1 MADLADFYD
10 DKQSNA
16 EMQKY
21 REAQEDLDRKHLP
34 LFVSMDIFPYSWEP
48 IIFQIDYMIDWLLS
62 NTQ

>member
-34 LFVSMDIFPYSWEP
+34 LFVSLDIS
-48 IIFQIDYMIDWLLS
+48 LLMGADNFS
-62 NTQ
+62 N